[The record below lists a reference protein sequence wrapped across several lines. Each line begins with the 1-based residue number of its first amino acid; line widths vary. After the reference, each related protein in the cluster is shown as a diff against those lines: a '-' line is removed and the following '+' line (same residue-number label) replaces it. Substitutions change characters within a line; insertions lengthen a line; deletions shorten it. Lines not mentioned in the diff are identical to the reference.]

1 MVRAVGF
8 FGKESVSYR
17 EFMEIFQG
25 WNAHSK
31 WADSYGLKKKIL
43 QEFLNQTSEDMEMF
57 MFFQENLAEI
67 ILLLGI
73 VRIKLLL
80 LV

>member
-43 QEFLNQTSEDMEMF
+43 QEFQ
-57 MFFQENLAEI
+57 A
-67 ILLLGI
+67 
-73 VRIKLLL
+73 IKKELKRKLIK
-80 LV
+80 